1 MYANWAGLIVNTNF
15 HLGEGSLSMRSRVR
29 LDLARP
35 QSCIIARIGPKT
47 MNCVEPA
54 GRALEQQKPA
64 KHKGNA
70 QRPRIPW
77 DTPSKPLCAAWGTAT
92 TTVGRGAQG
101 AKGGQGGGAKGGR
114 AGWAK
119 RGAWGGTSNFEITST
134 TAFRNTSNIDWYI
147 NEMKWI

>member
-1 MYANWAGLIVNTNF
+1 MGVEFGYLGLLFHLEYLNVLMYANWAGLIVNTNF
-15 HLGEGSLSMRSRVR
+15 HLGEVALSMRRRVR

-70 QRPRIPW
+70 QR
-77 DTPSKPLCAAWGTAT
+77 AAHSL
-92 TTVGRGAQG
+92 R
-101 AKGGQGGGAKGGR
+101 
-114 AGWAK
+114 
-119 RGAWGGTSNFEITST
+119 
-134 TAFRNTSNIDWYI
+134 
-147 NEMKWI
+147 